1 MVDGR
6 AREESFTLHVQKQ
19 EHIFKRLEMKIIST
33 MIEAHIFK
41 ETENGIEFLLLKRAD
56 NQVYPGLWQ
65 MVTGKIKD
73 NEKAFETALREIK
86 EETDLTP
93 TQLWV
98 APTINSFYELKEE
111 YIYLLPVFAS
121 KVDGESKIRI
131 SDEHTEFKW
140 LNREKA
146 KGLLAWPGQ
155 RETVDIIED
164 YFINKK
170 SFLHFVEI
178 QLNK

>member
-1 MVDGR
+1 
-6 AREESFTLHVQKQ
+6 VQKQ

-98 APTINSFYELKEE
+98 APTINSFYEL
-111 YIYLLPVFAS
+111 
-121 KVDGESKIRI
+121 